1 MFPTDRFKIFTLFNH
16 PFIYLFSK
24 NQFCCHT
31 SWKFHLECINLILS
45 HEHGQHIFDFWIY
58 HRKSTI
64 LDITH
69 VHKSI
74 LHWLEP
80 CPDIACIW
88 VFWLSTHPPKTHPK
102 KKKKH
107 THTHTTIW
115 GEENSLRSRVPLNRA
130 SKNHF
135 SLLAPQTK
143 QTRLPS
149 HPLLSLSLSLSLCFW
164 FLLIFEPKHPNPTLT
179 LALIKN
185 SKSGFFCIESQ
196 LELSFCFLGSQ
207 TGIFWGDFFL
217 GDEYNQGAEL
227 SNIMIELLDS
237 DFDAYCMGLSDA
249 GASQR
254 SSQRP
259 S

>member
-1 MFPTDRFKIFTLFNH
+1 MSWHCMHLSLLTVHSPTQNT
-16 PFIYLFSK
+16 
-24 NQFCCHT
+24 
-31 SWKFHLECINLILS
+31 
-45 HEHGQHIFDFWIY
+45 
-58 HRKSTI
+58 
-64 LDITH
+64 
-69 VHKSI
+69 
-74 LHWLEP
+74 
-80 CPDIACIW
+80 
-88 VFWLSTHPPKTHPK
+88 PK
-102 KKKKH
+102 KKKKN

-149 HPLLSLSLSLSLCFW
+149 HPPLSLSLSLSLCFW

>member
-16 PFIYLFSK
+16 PFIYLFFK

-45 HEHGQHIFDFWIY
+45 HEHGLHIFDFWIY

-102 KKKKH
+102 KKKKN
-107 THTHTTIW
+107 THTHYYMRRGKLIEISGPTKPSKQ
-115 GEENSLRSRVPLNRA
+115 EPL
-130 SKNHF
+130 F
-135 SLLAPQTK
+135 SIGSPNKTNTAPI
-143 QTRLPS
+143 PS
-149 HPLLSLSLSLSLCFW
+149 PSLSLSLSLSRCV
-164 FLLIFEPKHPNPTLT
+164 
-179 LALIKN
+179 
-185 SKSGFFCIESQ
+185 
-196 LELSFCFLGSQ
+196 
-207 TGIFWGDFFL
+207 
-217 GDEYNQGAEL
+217 
-227 SNIMIELLDS
+227 S
-237 DFDAYCMGLSDA
+237 DFCSFLNPNT
-249 GASQR
+249 QT
-254 SSQRP
+254 QP
-259 S
+259 

>member
-1 MFPTDRFKIFTLFNH
+1 MFPTDKFKIFTLFNH
-16 PFIYLFSK
+16 PFIYLFFK

-80 CPDIACIW
+80 
-88 VFWLSTHPPKTHPK
+88 LSWHCMHLSLLTVHSPTQNTPKKK

-149 HPLLSLSLSLSLCFW
+149 HPPLSLSLSLCFW
-164 FLLIFEPKHPNPTLT
+164 FLNPNT
-179 LALIKN
+179 
-185 SKSGFFCIESQ
+185 
-196 LELSFCFLGSQ
+196 Q
-207 TGIFWGDFFL
+207 T
-217 GDEYNQGAEL
+217 Q
-227 SNIMIELLDS
+227 
-237 DFDAYCMGLSDA
+237 
-249 GASQR
+249 
-254 SSQRP
+254 P
-259 S
+259 